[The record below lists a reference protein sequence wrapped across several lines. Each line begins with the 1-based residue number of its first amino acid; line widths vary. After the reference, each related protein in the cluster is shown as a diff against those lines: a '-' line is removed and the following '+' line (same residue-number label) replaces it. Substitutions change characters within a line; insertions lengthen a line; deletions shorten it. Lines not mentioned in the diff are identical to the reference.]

1 MPFQKDWFF
10 MKLRKSLAA
19 VATALA
25 VATAGT
31 TVAVAQEKSSFSSNS
46 TPAAN
51 NNAAEEKKDEAVNDQ
66 GSGDDKGKQTDKE
79 SSENGSSIKDAKAE
93 DIKSW
98 ISVFTAVITALG
110 TLFAFVQKYL

>member
-1 MPFQKDWFF
+1 

-31 TVAVAQEKSSFSSNS
+31 TAAVAQEGSSLSSSNVPTS
-46 TPAAN
+46 P
-51 NNAAEEKKDEAVNDQ
+51 
-66 GSGDDKGKQTDKE
+66 DDKTAADQENGGEEGNENNSAKKETDTE
-79 SSENGSSIKDAKAE
+79 NTGNGSSIKDASPD
-93 DIKSW
+93 DIKAW
-98 ISVFTAVITALG
+98 ISVFTAVVTALG